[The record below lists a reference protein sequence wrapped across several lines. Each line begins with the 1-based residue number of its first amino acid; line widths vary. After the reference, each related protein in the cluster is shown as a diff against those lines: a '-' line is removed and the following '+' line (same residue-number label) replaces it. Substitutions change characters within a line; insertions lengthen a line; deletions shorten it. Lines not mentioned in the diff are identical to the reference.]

1 MKLVEC
7 RSIER
12 KWENREIT
20 ENNKKIIKEKREENL
35 YWFGAVMLSLVSI
48 IRKASRLYVLT

>member
-48 IRKASRLYVLT
+48 IRKASGLYVLT

>member
-12 KWENREIT
+12 KWENREIK

-35 YWFGAVMLSLVSI
+35 YWFGAVMLSLASI
-48 IRKASRLYVLT
+48 IRKASGLCVLT